1 MSFSDHKI
9 TSFTHKIADLP
20 DQPNLPADELK
31 ARFDACPEELR
42 QAVNAICDDAQTLDA
57 KVDSII
63 GQTFD
68 GVIEKSMFS
77 ESLTAE
83 LDAKATQ
90 TALTEQLAAEAA
102 AREAEYDA
110 LDSRID
116 SVSSTATQK
125 CQLYIGTYT
134 GDGIYPRTIYTGYTP
149 KAVIVAPQACM
160 SYGEYNTCGALITQ
174 DGSDSKFSRIV
185 SGGFELKYIGNP
197 NYKGLAYYYLALR

>member
-9 TSFTHKIADLP
+9 TAFTYRIADLP

-31 ARFDACPEELR
+31 ERFDSSPEELR
-42 QAVNAICDDAQTLDA
+42 ESVNGICDEADRLDER
-57 KVDSII
+57 VSGII

-90 TALTEQLAAEAA
+90 AALTEQLAAEAA

-134 GDGIYPRTIYTGYTP
+134 GDGSYPRTIYTGFTP
-149 KAVIVAPQACM
+149 KAVIVAPQASM
-160 SYGEYNTCGALITQ
+160 YYSEYGTYGAVITQ
-174 DGSDSKFSRIV
+174 DGSDSRFSRIV
-185 SGGFELKYIGNP
+185 SGGFELKATGRP
-197 NYKGLAYYYLALR
+197 NYEGIAYYYLALR